1 MDIKI
6 RKVLEKDRQAIISI
20 INRNDNFTQE
30 EKDCARELL
39 EIYLTNP
46 LQKDYDFFCAV
57 DEDDKP
63 VGYVCYGRVPLTDG
77 TYDLYWIVVEPCFHG
92 KGIGKTLVKHLEN
105 VLKKTDCR
113 MLFTE
118 TSSKPD
124 YAKTRFFYERNGFFE
139 TARLKD
145 FYRSGDDKIIYCKN
159 IIGDEDW
166 N

>member
-77 TYDLYWIVVEPCFHG
+77 TL
-92 KGIGKTLVKHLEN
+92 
-105 VLKKTDCR
+105 
-113 MLFTE
+113 LFTE